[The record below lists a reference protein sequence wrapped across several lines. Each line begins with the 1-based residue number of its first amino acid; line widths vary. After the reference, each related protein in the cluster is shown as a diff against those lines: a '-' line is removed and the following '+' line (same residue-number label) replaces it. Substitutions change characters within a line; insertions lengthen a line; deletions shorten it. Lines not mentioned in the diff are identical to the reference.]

1 MTGVIVIVSVNVW
14 FVRKYL
20 NLEDEEEYGGIL
32 TLLQEGAFPA
42 VATFVVRRKLHTAF
56 APRPHSAFAALL

>member
-1 MTGVIVIVSVNVW
+1 MTGVIVVVSVNVW

-20 NLEDEEEYGGIL
+20 QIEDEEEYGGIL

-42 VATFVVRRKLHTAF
+42 VATFVVRLKPPLI
-56 APRPHSAFAALL
+56 PVLP